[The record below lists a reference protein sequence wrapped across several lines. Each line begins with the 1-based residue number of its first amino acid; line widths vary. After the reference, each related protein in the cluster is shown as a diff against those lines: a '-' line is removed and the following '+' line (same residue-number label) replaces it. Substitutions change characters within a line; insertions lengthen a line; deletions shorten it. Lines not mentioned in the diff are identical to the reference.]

1 MNFISFDKKLSSFND
16 LKIYVEGISKHLPN
30 NSFTDIY
37 SEKAGPLEGLVL
49 RTSMFLAEYI
59 HQCFTHT
66 GRRYYNIKI
75 MTSLKRIKQSCRQD
89 DVLQSIKL
97 ASNLKTEI
105 PLKGFKNVLKI
116 YAII

>member
-1 MNFISFDKKLSSFND
+1 M
-16 LKIYVEGISKHLPN
+16 
-30 NSFTDIY
+30 
-37 SEKAGPLEGLVL
+37 
-49 RTSMFLAEYI
+49 
-59 HQCFTHT
+59 
-66 GRRYYNIKI
+66 
-75 MTSLKRIKQSCRQD
+75 KQSCRQD